1 MVNYR
6 YLGNSGLKVSE
17 ITYGNWVTHASQ
29 VEDDAAVATVH
40 AALDAGITTFDT
52 ADTYANTAAEVI
64 LGKALAGQRRT
75 RRKSRSQRS
84 TRSAPAV
91 THPPGTATMPAVA
104 VPRSPTSTGSSGSN
118 PSTRRTSRR
127 SAAT

>member
-29 VEDDAAVATVH
+29 VDDGAAIATVQ

-52 ADTYANTAAEVI
+52 ADTYANTAAETV
-64 LGKALAGQRRT
+64 LGKALTGQRRESLEIFTKVYFPTGPKGPNDTGLSRKHIFESIEGSLT
-75 RRKSRSQRS
+75 RLGTDYVRGARR
-84 TRSAPAV
+84 
-91 THPPGTATMPAVA
+91 GTA
-104 VPRSPTSTGSSGSN
+104 RC
-118 PSTRRTSRR
+118 R
-127 SAAT
+127 

>member
-29 VEDDAAVATVH
+29 VEDDAAVKTVH

-52 ADTYANTAAEVI
+52 ADTYANTAAEVV
-64 LGKALAGQRRT
+64 LGKALVGQLRE
-75 RRKSRSQRS
+75 
-84 TRSAPAV
+84 
-91 THPPGTATMPAVA
+91 
-104 VPRSPTSTGSSGSN
+104 
-118 PSTRRTSRR
+118 
-127 SAAT
+127 